1 MDCQRCLWALLLMLL
16 FFSGAKAAQDE
27 FVVRNIRIEGLQRIS
42 EGAVYNYLPISI
54 GDTLD
59 AQRIQ
64 QAMRAIYSTEF
75 FNDVEFRRDGTT
87 LVISVEERPSI
98 ADFTI
103 TGNKDI
109 KTEDLEESLAGV
121 GLRKG
126 RILNRSALDDV
137 ERSLTEEYFAQGKYA
152 ASVKAEVKELPDNLV
167 SINIDIKEGD
177 RALIRQINIVG
188 NTVFDD
194 EELLESFKLR
204 TPHLLSFI
212 SQDDRY
218 SREAL
223 QGDIESLRSYYMD
236 RGYAD
241 FKIDSTQVAI
251 SPDKKDIFITVNI
264 VEGDRYTVSD
274 VKLAGDLILAE
285 SALTPYVQV
294 RPGQVFSQRLLTGS
308 EELIQLRLG
317 EEGYAFTDVEP
328 VTELDKES
336 REVKVTFY
344 IDPKNRVYVRQ
355 VNFNGADAVND
366 QVFRREMRQF
376 EGAYLSKSN
385 VDRSKTR
392 LERLPYIE
400 KVEVETNP
408 VPGTTDQVDLD
419 FAITE
424 GLPGQFGAGLGYSA
438 SQGIV
443 VNGNFVHTN
452 FLGTGNRVQA
462 DANFG
467 EFTKVIG
474 GSYTNPYVGLNE
486 VSRTLSASYRK
497 TTQFTSEASDL
508 DTKTYNAGVSWGYP
522 VTEYQRVNFGFNVQ
536 SADLSGNSFS
546 SSAQALQWVRGNGDS
561 SVNCSPACND
571 PTAVLIFGSE
581 FFTYELTGGWSYDT
595 RNRSIFATNGALH
608 SVGISSTIPG
618 SEVEYVYT
626 NYRYTQYLPLIRYFT
641 FELNADLGY
650 GKALGDTT
658 SLPPYRNFFAGGPG
672 TVRGYGESSLGPL
685 DSLNNPYGGNLLVA
699 GSAEIILP
707 IPVKWQSRSRFTL
720 FYDIG
725 NVFSTENSITWY
737 DAGGVFG
744 NQLPNDF
751 YDFDTNDLRQSVG
764 LAAEWLSPL
773 GLFSFS
779 YGIPL
784 DEFKGGD
791 FGGTNILPDDTENF
805 QFTIGGAF

>member
-1 MDCQRCLWALLLMLL
+1 MSGLFSGNSDCRRCLWALLLVL
-16 FFSGAKAAQDE
+16 FFFSAAKAAQND
-27 FVVRNIRIEGLQRIS
+27 FVVSNIRIEGLQRIS
-42 EGAVYNYLPISI
+42 EGAVYNYLPINI
-54 GDTLD
+54 GDSLST
-59 AQRIQ
+59 QRIQ
-64 QAMRAIYSTEF
+64 AAMRAIYATEF
-75 FNDVEFRRDGTT
+75 FDDVEFRRDGNT

-109 KTEDLEESLAGV
+109 KTEDLEESLSSV

-126 RILNRSALDDV
+126 RILNRSVLDDV

-177 RALIRQINIVG
+177 RSLIRQINIVG
-188 NTVFDD
+188 NTIFDD

-204 TPHLLSFI
+204 TPHWLSFI

-264 VEGDRYTVSD
+264 VEGERYTVSD
-274 VKLAGDLILAE
+274 VKLAGDLILDE

-294 RPGQVFSQRLLTGS
+294 RPGQIFSQRLLTGS

-344 IDPKNRVYVRQ
+344 VDPKNRVYVRQ
-355 VNFNGADAVND
+355 INFNGADAVND

-376 EGAYLSKSN
+376 EGGYLSKSN

-400 KVEVETNP
+400 KVDVETNP

-419 FAITE
+419 FDITE

-438 SQGIV
+438 SQGII

-467 EFTKVIG
+467 EFTTVFG

-486 VSRTLSASYRK
+486 VSRTINASYRK

-536 SADLSGNSFS
+536 SADLTGNSFS
-546 SSAQALQWVRGNGDS
+546 SSAQALQWVRSNGDS
-561 SVNCSPACND
+561 SVNCSPACDD
-571 PTAVLIFGSE
+571 PTAVLIF
-581 FFTYELTGGWSYDT
+581 
-595 RNRSIFATNGALH
+595 
-608 SVGISSTIPG
+608 
-618 SEVEYVYT
+618 
-626 NYRYTQYLPLIRYFT
+626 
-641 FELNADLGY
+641 
-650 GKALGDTT
+650 T
-658 SLPPYRNFFAGGPG
+658 S
-672 TVRGYGESSLGPL
+672 
-685 DSLNNPYGGNLLVA
+685 
-699 GSAEIILP
+699 
-707 IPVKWQSRSRFTL
+707 
-720 FYDIG
+720 
-725 NVFSTENSITWY
+725 NSIH
-737 DAGGVFG
+737 
-744 NQLPNDF
+744 
-751 YDFDTNDLRQSVG
+751 TN
-764 LAAEWLSPL
+764 
-773 GLFSFS
+773 
-779 YGIPL
+779 
-784 DEFKGGD
+784 
-791 FGGTNILPDDTENF
+791 
-805 QFTIGGAF
+805 